1 MIREAISKVTK
12 GENLTQKE
20 ANGVMNEIM
29 EGNATDA
36 QIGSFLTALKMKGE
50 TPEEITGC
58 AQVMR
63 EKALPLRSRHSV
75 LVDTC
80 GTGGDGTGTFN
91 ISTTAA
97 FVAAGA
103 GLAVAKHGNR
113 SVSSQSGSA
122 DVLEALGI
130 KIDLAP
136 NEVEQVLNK
145 IGIGFLY
152 APNFHKAM
160 KYAVGPRKEIG
171 IRSIFNILGPLTNPA
186 RAQYQVVGVYDPKL
200 TEIVAR
206 GLEGLGVEAAF
217 VVHGAGGLDEL
228 STLGPSKITQLNKGS
243 IKTFEISPE
252 DFGLPRS
259 RLNSLKGGNAQHNA
273 EITRKVLSGEKGPHR
288 DIVVIN
294 AAAVFSAAGLTGSLE
309 EGVKLAQNTIDS
321 GQALDKLEELKEVSN
336 YYNKEG

>member
-1 MIREAISKVTK
+1 MIREAISKMTM

-63 EKALPLRSRHSV
+63 EKALPLKSRHSV

-91 ISTTAA
+91 ISTTSA

-122 DVLEALGI
+122 DVLEALGV
-130 KIDLAP
+130 KIDLAL
-136 NEVEQVLNK
+136 NEVEDILDK

-186 RAQYQVVGVYDPKL
+186 RAQYQVVGVYDAKL
-200 TEIVAR
+200 TEVVAQ
-206 GLEGLGVEAAF
+206 GLERLGVKAAY
-217 VVHGAGGLDEL
+217 VVHGAGGLDEF
-228 STLGPSKITQLNKGS
+228 STLGPSKITQLNNGS
-243 IKTFEISPE
+243 IKTFEVSPE
-252 DFGLPRS
+252 ELGLSRS
-259 RLNSLKGGNAQHNA
+259 QLNSLKGGNAQHNA
-273 EITRKVLSGEKGPHR
+273 EITRRVLLGEKGPHR
-288 DIVVIN
+288 DIVVLN
-294 AAAVFSAAGLTGSLE
+294 AAAVFSATGLTAGLE

-321 GQALDKLEELKEVSN
+321 GRAMDKLEELKEMSN
-336 YYNKEG
+336 YYN

>member
-1 MIREAISKVTK
+1 MIREAISRVTK
-12 GENLTQKE
+12 GESLTQEE
-20 ANGVMNEIM
+20 ANKVMNEIM
-29 EGNATDA
+29 EGKATDA

-50 TPEEITGC
+50 TSEEISGC

-63 EKALPLRSRHSV
+63 DKALPIKSRHSV

-91 ISTTAA
+91 ISTTVA

-122 DVLEALGI
+122 DVLEALGV

-136 NEVEQVLNK
+136 NEVEQILDQ

-160 KYAVGPRKEIG
+160 KYAAGPRKEIG

-186 RAQYQVVGVYDPKL
+186 RARYQVVGVYDVGL
-200 TEIVAR
+200 TEVVAR
-206 GLEGLGVEAAF
+206 GLERLGVEAAF

-228 STLGPSKITQLNKGS
+228 STLGPSKLTQLNKGS
-243 IKTFEISPE
+243 IKTFEITPE
-252 DFGLPRS
+252 DFGLSRS
-259 RLNSLKGGNAQHNA
+259 QINSIKGGSAQYNA

-288 DIVVIN
+288 DIVVLN
-294 AAAVFSAAGLTGSLE
+294 AAAVFAITGFTEDLG
-309 EGVKLAQNTIDS
+309 EGVKLARDTIDS
-321 GQALDKLEELKEVSN
+321 GKALDKLEEMKEASHF
-336 YYNKEG
+336 YN

>member
-1 MIREAISKVTK
+1 MIREAISKVIT
-12 GENLTQKE
+12 GENLTQEE

-29 EGNATDA
+29 EGKTTDA

-63 EKALPLRSRHSV
+63 EKALPLKSRHSV

-91 ISTTAA
+91 ISTTVA

-103 GLAVAKHGNR
+103 GLAVAKHGNG

-122 DVLEALGI
+122 DVLEALGV

-136 NEVEQVLNK
+136 NEVEQVLDQ

-152 APNFHKAM
+152 APKFHKAM

-171 IRSIFNILGPLTNPA
+171 IRSIFNVLGPLTNPA
-186 RAQYQVVGVYDPKL
+186 QARYQVVGVYDAKL
-200 TEIVAR
+200 TEVVAQ
-206 GLEGLGVEAAF
+206 GLERLGVEAAF

-243 IKTFEISPE
+243 LKTFEISPE
-252 DFGLPRS
+252 DFGLPKS
-259 RLNSLKGGNAQHNA
+259 RFNSLKGGNAHVNA
-273 EITRKVLSGEKGPHR
+273 EITRRVLSGEKGAHR
-288 DIVVIN
+288 DIVVLN
-294 AAAVFSAAGLTGSLE
+294 AAAVFSITGLTGSLT
-309 EGVKLAQNTIDS
+309 EGVKLAQDTIDS
-321 GQALDKLEELKEVSN
+321 GKALVKLEELKRVSN
-336 YYNKEG
+336 HYN

>member
-12 GENLTQKE
+12 GENLTQEE

-29 EGNATDA
+29 GGNATDA

-50 TPEEITGC
+50 TSEEITGC

-63 EKALPLRSRHSV
+63 EKALPLKSRHSV

-91 ISTTAA
+91 ISTTSA

-122 DVLEALGI
+122 DVLEALGV

-136 NEVEQVLNK
+136 NEVEQVLNQ

-160 KYAVGPRKEIG
+160 KYAIGPRKEIG

-186 RAQYQVVGVYDPKL
+186 RAQYQVVGVYAAKL
-200 TEIVAR
+200 TEVVAQ
-206 GLEGLGVEAAF
+206 GLERLGVKAAY
-217 VVHGAGGLDEL
+217 VVYGAGGLDEL
-228 STLGPSKITQLNKGS
+228 STLGPSKITQLNNGS

-252 DFGLPRS
+252 DFGLSRS
-259 RLNSLKGGNAQHNA
+259 QLNCLKGGNAQHNA
-273 EITRKVLSGEKGPHR
+273 EITRRVLLGEKGPHR
-288 DIVVIN
+288 DIVVLN
-294 AAAVFSAAGLTGSLE
+294 AAAVFSATGLTGRLE
-309 EGVKLAQNTIDS
+309 EGVKLAQDIIDT
-321 GQALDKLEELKEVSN
+321 GQALEKLEELKEVSN
-336 YYNKEG
+336 YYN